1 MADVFQ
7 GDPLPAITTTTQA
20 QTTAPEFY
28 TNYLQDIANLGQAGV
43 QQGGIAGFSP
53 LQQQAMAMAP
63 TAAFA
68 GLGTMGTGAGMAST
82 AGTTTAPDVIKSY
95 MNPYTQ
101 YVTDEM
107 ERLQKRNLQESLLPA
122 MKGAAGAM
130 GQFGSQR
137 QYQATEQLLR
147 DVQADLLGKQYGAL
161 SSGYS
166 EALRGAQADLGRS
179 LQAADILG
187 GLGARQQQAATTGL
201 GTLSA
206 LGGQEQALGQRMLDY
221 PMTAAQ
227 NYAKLLQGYQIPTGE
242 TKQVT
247 GSQGYATSPLAQ
259 ITGLLAA
266 LGSFVSPTARTVTV
280 QDVAPKAEGGLIEQ
294 QPEIYIPEGAAYHDG
309 QGNFYDADGNL
320 VR

>member
-1 MADVFQ
+1 MADMFQ

-43 QQGGIAGFSP
+43 QTGGVAGMSP
-53 LQQQAMAMAP
+53 LQQQALAMAP
-63 TAAFA
+63 SAAFA
-68 GLGTMGTGAGMAST
+68 GMGTMATGADLAT
-82 AGTTTAPDVIKSY
+82 QAGTTAAPSIVNQY

-101 YVTDEM
+101 NVVNEM
-107 ERLQKRNLQESLLPA
+107 ARLQQRQIKESLLPG
-122 MKGAAGAM
+122 MQGAAGAM
-130 GQFGSQR
+130 GGFGSQR
-137 QYQATEQLLR
+137 QFQATGNMLR
-147 DVQADLLGKQYGAL
+147 DLQADLLGKQYGAL

-166 EALRGAQADLGRS
+166 EALKGAQTDLGRQ
-179 LQAADILG
+179 LTAGETLG
-187 GLGARQQQAATTGL
+187 GLGTKQQSAATTGL
-201 GTLSA
+201 GTLST
-206 LGGQEQALGQRMLDY
+206 LGGQEQALAQKQLDY
-221 PMTAAQ
+221 PMSAAQ
-227 NYAKLLQGYQIPTGE
+227 QYSKLLQGYQIPTGE

-266 LGSFVSPTARTVTV
+266 LGSFVSPQQTTVTTT
-280 QDVAPKAEGGLIEQ
+280 KADGGLIRQ
-294 QPEIYIPEGAAYHDG
+294 DAPTASSSIPANAAYHDG